1 MTLFLRD
8 NHVKKDKKIGRKMA
22 EEEKEHMQRCARGI
36 YAEKLK
42 KAGFISYNGDYLSW
56 YKVINYILYL
66 ISHYL

>member
-1 MTLFLRD
+1 MILFLKD

-42 KAGFISYNGDYLSW
+42 KAGFISYNSDDLSW
-56 YKVINYILYL
+56 YRVINNE
-66 ISHYL
+66 